1 MVNNVAVTGGG
12 LPDAVTAT
20 ETVSPET
27 GPVLA
32 ISKALSPTEV
42 AANGRLTYTFV
53 IQNTG
58 NVAAAAADD
67 LAVTDVFDPILRDLT
82 VTLNGAALTTP
93 AQYTYDAASGQFAT
107 IPGVI
112 TVPAATFTQNA
123 ATGAYAVTPG
133 TVTLTV
139 SGTV

>member
-1 MVNNVAVTGGG
+1 M
-12 LPDAVTAT
+12 
-20 ETVSPET
+20 
-27 GPVLA
+27 
-32 ISKALSPTEV
+32 
-42 AANGRLTYTFV
+42 TYTFV

-93 AQYTYDAASGQFAT
+93 AQYTYDAATGRFAT
-107 IPGVI
+107 VPGVI